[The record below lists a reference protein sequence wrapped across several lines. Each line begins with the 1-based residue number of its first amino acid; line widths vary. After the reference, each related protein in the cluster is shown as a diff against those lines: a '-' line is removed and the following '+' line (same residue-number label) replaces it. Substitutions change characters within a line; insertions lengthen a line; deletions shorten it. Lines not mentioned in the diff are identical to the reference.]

1 MTRFPKMGLIVL
13 AVSVAALAGASAARA
28 EPGLTTLVS
37 IASTGEQVMGAGSQ
51 QPSVSADG
59 RFVTF
64 ITDASNVVP
73 GDTNFAFDAFVRDRL
88 TNETTRVSVSSTG
101 AEGDQGGGATAISAD
116 GRFVAFTSGSTNL
129 VAGDTNE
136 TSDAFVHDRLTGV
149 TERVSVSSTG
159 AEGNLGSG
167 ATSISADGRFVA
179 FVSYATNLVDG
190 DTNNTLDAFVHDR
203 VTGVT
208 DRVSV
213 SSTGEQADRFS
224 EGAAISADA
233 RFVAFQ
239 SFATNLVAG
248 DTNNGFDVFVHDLST
263 GTTERVSVSA
273 TGAQG
278 DFSSFAP
285 SISGEGRFVAFSA
298 VATNLVVGDTNGT
311 VDAFVR
317 DRASGTTERVSVSTA
332 GAQANERCDL
342 PSISADGTRVAFQ
355 SLSTTLVERDTNGLD
370 DIFVHDL
377 TTGET
382 RRVSVFTPSPFSP
395 GLQGNGSSQNAAMSA
410 DGTLVAFDSNARLVQ
425 PDTNGWRDVFAH
437 ELG

>member
-73 GDTNFAFDAFVRDRL
+73 GDTNFACDAFVRDRL

-129 VAGDTNE
+129 VA
-136 TSDAFVHDRLTGV
+136 
-149 TERVSVSSTG
+149 
-159 AEGNLGSG
+159 
-167 ATSISADGRFVA
+167 
-179 FVSYATNLVDG
+179 G

-317 DRASGTTERVSVSTA
+317 DRASGTTERVSVST
-332 GAQANERCDL
+332 
-342 PSISADGTRVAFQ
+342 
-355 SLSTTLVERDTNGLD
+355 
-370 DIFVHDL
+370 
-377 TTGET
+377 
-382 RRVSVFTPSPFSP
+382 PSPFSP

>member
-233 RFVAFQ
+233 RFVAF
-239 SFATNLVAG
+239 
-248 DTNNGFDVFVHDLST
+248 
-263 GTTERVSVSA
+263 
-273 TGAQG
+273 
-278 DFSSFAP
+278 
-285 SISGEGRFVAFSA
+285 SA